1 MIEANQQTEPTVEKQ
16 EALKGQDRVIKVSQI
31 IMDLDNGL
39 GRPQIKEKYSLTAT
53 ELKALFQVPV
63 LKKRRPKRALTKIS
77 FTLVDDVTPDEETTH
92 DENQLRV
99 DIEAQKVEDNVSEN
113 DSEDF
118 DTFEIVNWWLLPQ
131 IIQTK
136 K

>member
-16 EALKGQDRVIKVSQI
+16 EAPKGQDRVIKVSQI
-31 IMDLDNGL
+31 IIDLDNGL

-92 DENQLRV
+92 DDNQLRV
-99 DIEAQKVEDNVSEN
+99 DTEAQKVEDNVSEN
-113 DSEDF
+113 DSEEF
-118 DTFEIVNWWLLPQ
+118 DTFEI
-131 IIQTK
+131 ID
-136 K
+136 

>member
-16 EALKGQDRVIKVSQI
+16 QTPKGEDRVIKVSQI
-31 IMDLDNGL
+31 IIDLDNGL

-77 FTLVDDVTPDEETTH
+77 FTLVDDVTSAEDENPAEN
-92 DENQLRV
+92 ENQLRV
-99 DIEAQKVEDNVSEN
+99 DVEAQRTEDNVSEN
-113 DSEDF
+113 DSETF
-118 DTFEIVNWWLLPQ
+118 DTFEI
-131 IIQTK
+131 ID
-136 K
+136 

>member
-1 MIEANQQTEPTVEKQ
+1 MIEANQQTEHTVEKQ
-16 EALKGQDRVIKVSQI
+16 ETPKGEDRVIKVSQI

-118 DTFEIVNWWLLPQ
+118 DTFEIVN
-131 IIQTK
+131 
-136 K
+136 

>member
-16 EALKGQDRVIKVSQI
+16 ESPKGQDRVIKVSQI
-31 IMDLDNGL
+31 IIDLDNGL

-77 FTLVDDVTPDEETTH
+77 FTLVDDVTPAE

-99 DIEAQKVEDNVSEN
+99 DVEAQRTEDSVSEN
-113 DSEDF
+113 DSETV
-118 DTFEIVNWWLLPQ
+118 DTFEI
-131 IIQTK
+131 ID
-136 K
+136 

>member
-1 MIEANQQTEPTVEKQ
+1 MIEANQQTEHTVEKQ
-16 EALKGQDRVIKVSQI
+16 ETPKGEDRVIKVSQI

-77 FTLVDDVTPDEETTH
+77 FTLVDDVTPDEETMH

-99 DIEAQKVEDNVSEN
+99 DTEAQKVEDNVSEN
-113 DSEDF
+113 DSEGF
-118 DTFEIVNWWLLPQ
+118 DTFEIVN
-131 IIQTK
+131 
-136 K
+136 

>member
-1 MIEANQQTEPTVEKQ
+1 M
-16 EALKGQDRVIKVSQI
+16 
-31 IMDLDNGL
+31 
-39 GRPQIKEKYSLTAT
+39 
-53 ELKALFQVPV
+53 FQVPV

-118 DTFEIVNWWLLPQ
+118 DTFEIVN
-131 IIQTK
+131 
-136 K
+136 

>member
-1 MIEANQQTEPTVEKQ
+1 MIEANQQTEHTVEKQ
-16 EALKGQDRVIKVSQI
+16 ETPKGEDRVIKVSQI
-31 IMDLDNGL
+31 IIDLDNGL

-77 FTLVDDVTPDEETTH
+77 FTLVDDVTPTAEETH

-99 DIEAQKVEDNVSEN
+99 DTEAQKVEDNVSEN

-118 DTFEIVNWWLLPQ
+118 DTFEIVN
-131 IIQTK
+131 
-136 K
+136 

>member
-118 DTFEIVNWWLLPQ
+118 DTFEIVN
-131 IIQTK
+131 
-136 K
+136 

>member
-77 FTLVDDVTPDEETTH
+77 FTLVDDVTPEEETTH

-118 DTFEIVNWWLLPQ
+118 DTFEIVN
-131 IIQTK
+131 
-136 K
+136 

>member
-1 MIEANQQTEPTVEKQ
+1 MIEANQQTEHTVEKQ
-16 EALKGQDRVIKVSQI
+16 ETPKGEDRVIKVSQI
-31 IMDLDNGL
+31 IIDLDNGL

-77 FTLVDDVTPDEETTH
+77 FTLVDDVTPTEEETH

-99 DIEAQKVEDNVSEN
+99 DTEAQKVEDNVSEN

-118 DTFEIVNWWLLPQ
+118 DTFEIVN
-131 IIQTK
+131 
-136 K
+136 

>member
-1 MIEANQQTEPTVEKQ
+1 MIEANQQTEHTVEKQ
-16 EALKGQDRVIKVSQI
+16 ETPKGEDRVIKVSQI

-99 DIEAQKVEDNVSEN
+99 DTEAQKVEDNVSEN
-113 DSEDF
+113 DSEGF
-118 DTFEIVNWWLLPQ
+118 DTFEIVN
-131 IIQTK
+131 
-136 K
+136 